1 MLNNSICTYK
11 VIDFIMLYINKI
23 TSLFADYEFFFIFED
38 LEKNQWSRKILFIGN
53 TERERSREIIG

>member
-1 MLNNSICTYK
+1 MS
-11 VIDFIMLYINKI
+11 
-23 TSLFADYEFFFIFED
+23 SFFIFED